1 MAKRSDTM
9 ETVNLALALLQR
21 IPHRRLVSAEDLRDQ
36 LEREGYRRD
45 IRTIQRLLK
54 SLCEHQDIEC
64 IDNSR
69 PFGYRWKEG
78 AKGISLPGLGP
89 KESLILTLAAQQ
101 LKPLLPTS
109 VFKSMEPFFSQAARN
124 LDPTSKARPERE
136 WLKKVRAISTTQPL
150 LPPKISPGVFEA
162 VSDALYGNLWLK
174 VDYANSGGGRTMGSV
189 MPLGLAQQGPRIY
202 LVCRFEGFN
211 NNRILALHRIKSA
224 EVRTLPFQRPKDFDL
239 AQYAEDGQFGFGNG
253 KHVRLEFYITKEAGM
268 HLLETPLSVDQTVSE
283 TPGHYKIKATVVDS
297 LLLDRWLR
305 GFGDDVHLVRK
316 RRANSTDSS
325 HVASALTSKL
335 RNQTNRTSQ
344 PDNGVKND
352 KQGSF

>member
-21 IPHRRLVSAEDLRDQ
+21 IPHRRLVSAEELREQ
-36 LEREGYRRD
+36 LEREGYSRD

-78 AKGISLPGLGP
+78 AKGLSLPGLGP
-89 KESLILTLAAQQ
+89 KESLILALAAQQ
-101 LKPLLPTS
+101 LKPLLPAN
-109 VFKSMEPFFSQAARN
+109 VFKSMEPFFDQAARN
-124 LDPTSKARPERE
+124 LDPTSKARRERE
-136 WLKKVRAISTTQPL
+136 WLKKVLAISTTQPL
-150 LPPKISPGVFEA
+150 LPPKIPRGIFEA

-174 VDYANSGGGRTMGSV
+174 VDYANSSGGRSKGSV
-189 MPLGLAQQGPRIY
+189 MPLGLAQQGPRLY
-202 LVCRFEGFN
+202 LVCRYDGFN

-224 EVRTLPFQRPKDFDL
+224 EVGTLSFERPKDFDL
-239 AQYAEDGQFGFGNG
+239 TQYAEDGQFGFGTG
-253 KHVRLEFYITKEAGM
+253 KRVRLEFCIAKEAGM
-268 HLLETPLSVDQTVSE
+268 HLLETPLSVDQTVKE
-283 TPGHYKIKATVVDS
+283 TQDHYKFKATVVDS

-305 GFGDDVHLVRK
+305 GFGNDVQLVRK
-316 RRANSTDSS
+316 RRTNSTDSS
-325 HVASALTSKL
+325 HVASALASKL

-344 PDNGVKND
+344 PDHGDKND
-352 KQGSF
+352 KQGH